1 MYTVLNNDAMGQDGS
16 GWVGSG
22 WVRMGWVRG
31 YITVFQEKFDFSYVK
46 LLIFSFVY
54 KTVFFKKFIQ
64 FVFFYTSTL
73 DKQSTF

>member
-1 MYTVLNNDAMGQDGS
+1 MMQWVRMGQEGLGQD
-16 GWVGSG
+16 GSG

-54 KTVFFKKFIQ
+54 KTVFF
-64 FVFFYTSTL
+64 
-73 DKQSTF
+73 

>member
-1 MYTVLNNDAMGQDGS
+1 MGWVRMGQDGL
-16 GWVGSG
+16 
-22 WVRMGWVRG
+22 GWVRG

-46 LLIFSFVY
+46 LLIFSFVH
-54 KTVFFKKFIQ
+54 KIVFFKKFIQ